1 MFEMNDKE
9 WFLEHA
15 DYDHMIDGFFGRF
28 HPQSSDNKTKHVGQH
43 TLFMI

>member
-15 DYDHMIDGFFGRF
+15 DYDHMIDGFFWKVSPAEFR
-28 HPQSSDNKTKHVGQH
+28 
-43 TLFMI
+43 